1 MTKRR
6 WLMVGLAAVAVL
18 LIAGRSVA
26 GVYSDYL
33 WYDSLGA
40 VALWRT
46 RLGAIAVLRAGSAVS
61 AAVYAFLNLYAVRQS
76 VVSLVFPR
84 RLGNLEIGEEVPSR
98 FLFGVVIALSI
109 VVGVLLA
116 TPQTDWTTLVLARTG
131 RPFGDTDP
139 YFGAD
144 LGFFVYWLPFE
155 NSLWTWAFI
164 SVVVVTGIVTVLYA
178 LTPSLKWQRG
188 GLYASTYVRRHFTVL
203 AGVILLMLAWGY
215 RLDMYGLLMDGSGP
229 GGAFSWVDHRIGVS
243 GDLLLALVTLGAGLI
258 VIWAGF
264 AGQIRLAAIS
274 VFSVVAFSLL
284 VREVVPAIAD
294 HVGSDGDRTARERP
308 YEATRA
314 GYTRRAFAADAV
326 HRADSSVAFPTL
338 AAALPFIPVWD
349 PPALTRAIDGAR
361 AADDQTFHI
370 AWRALPA
377 GIAAD
382 VVEPPPVGASPRA
395 PWTVSSVLAADAD
408 DRGNPV
414 RFDGAHSSVTD
425 DSPLDAPLVYPGA
438 PSFLIIADSLNH
450 SAGTSLE
457 SMLTRVASAWALQT
471 LRIASA
477 DLPQPR
483 PTLISHRDI
492 RDRVDRFV
500 PFFAQGRRVDPL
512 LVGDSLYWS
521 VDLYSVSDTYP
532 LSQHLLLSGED
543 RSYFHHAAIA
553 IVQGSNGDISV
564 VPDSVLDPVAT
575 SWVRRLPSIF
585 STWSALPPEI
595 RGLIPPAVDGVYAQA
610 AAFGRYGS
618 RTDTDAPRHVPT
630 IDGADTSFAIVDVP
644 ILLPGAKSTALGLP
658 LVDDTDRLRG
668 MLIGTGGSAHTT
680 VWFPLAAPGPRW
692 TAVIDRLRSVDSTGS
707 AARDG
712 PLAHGRIRVVPVRS
726 GIAFVQPSYR
736 WHPPNAPAVNRVA
749 LLVGDT
755 TRSVAPGSMAQP
767 HPSSAVAPTSALKAS
782 AAQLYAAMRDALR
795 RGDWAAFGRAFE
807 ALGKVLGQP
816 TTTTP

>member
-1 MTKRR
+1 M
-6 WLMVGLAAVAVL
+6 LALAVVAVL
-18 LIAGRSVA
+18 LIAGRSLA

-46 RLGAIAVLRAGSAVS
+46 RLSAIAVLRAGSAL
-61 AAVYAFLNLYAVRQS
+61 AAGVYAFLNLYAVRQS

-98 FLFGVVIALSI
+98 FLFGVVVALSI
-109 VVGVLLA
+109 MVGVLLA
-116 TPQTDWTTLVLARTG
+116 TSQTDWATFVLARNG

-139 YFGAD
+139 YFGND

-155 NSLWTWAFI
+155 NALWTWAFI
-164 SVVVVTGIVTVLYA
+164 SVVVVAGIVTLLYA

-229 GGAFSWVDHRIGVS
+229 AGAFSWVDHRIGVT
-243 GDLLLALVTLGAGLI
+243 GDLLLALVTLGAALI
-258 VIWAGF
+258 VTWAGF
-264 AGQIRLAAIS
+264 AGQIRLAGIS

-294 HVGSDGDRTARERP
+294 HVGSDSARAARERP
-308 YEATRA
+308 YLATRA

-326 HRADSSVAFPTL
+326 HLADSSVAYPTL
-338 AAALPFIPVWD
+338 AAALPFVPVWD

-361 AADDQTFHI
+361 AADDQAFYV

-382 VVEPPPVGASPRA
+382 VIEPPPAGASPRA

-408 DRGNPV
+408 DRGGPV
-414 RFDGAHSSVTD
+414 RIDGARSSATD

-457 SMLTRVASAWALQT
+457 SMLARVANAWALQT
-471 LRIASA
+471 LQLASA

-483 PTLISHRDI
+483 PTLIAHRDI
-492 RDRVDRFV
+492 RDRIDRFV
-500 PFFAQGRRVDPL
+500 PFFAQGRRVDAL

-521 VDLYSVSDTYP
+521 VDLYSASDTYP
-532 LSQHLLLSGED
+532 LSQHLLLAGDD
-543 RSYFHHAAIA
+543 RSYFHHAATA

-564 VPDSVLDPVAT
+564 VPDSVLDPIAT
-575 SWVRRLPSIF
+575 TWVRSLPSIF
-585 STWSALPPEI
+585 STWSALPT
-595 RGLIPPAVDGVYAQA
+595 GLRSSLAPAVDGMYAQA

-618 RTDTDAPRHVPT
+618 RTDADAPRHIPT
-630 IDGADTSFAIVDVP
+630 IDGADTTFSVVDVP
-644 ILLPGAKSTALGLP
+644 ILLPGAKSTAIGLP

-668 MLIGTGGSAHTT
+668 MLIGTGGVTRST
-680 VWFPLAAPGPRW
+680 VWFPLPAPGPRW
-692 TAVIDRLRSVDSTGS
+692 TAVIDRLRSVDSAGT
-707 AARDG
+707 AAREG
-712 PLAHGRIRVVPVRS
+712 PLAHGRIRVVPVQT
-726 GIAFVQPSYR
+726 GIGFVQPSYR

-749 LLVGDT
+749 LLLGDT
-755 TRSVAPGSMAQP
+755 TRSVAPGSMALP
-767 HPSSAVAPTSALKAS
+767 HSAGPAAPTAALKTS
-782 AAQLYAAMRDALR
+782 AAQLYSAMRDALR

-816 TTTTP
+816 VTP